1 MTDRLQTLTE
11 AMLSAARRAGAEA
24 ADALAVDGTSVSID
38 IRAGRLEQAERAEG
52 IELGL
57 RVLIGGRQACVSVSD
72 TSARTLQDMAERAV
86 AMARE
91 APADP
96 DVGLADPDQL
106 ARGWDLAALEL
117 CDPAPEPAAQ
127 ALEEDARRAE
137 AAALAHHGITQVEA
151 SAGSSRRAMFLAA
164 SNGFAGGYGRSS
176 RSVSAVAFTGT
187 GSGMERDWAAEA
199 RTFQGDLP
207 KPESVGDL
215 AGARALARVG
225 AERPLTGAYPVLFD
239 ERVSSSLIGHLLA
252 AVNGTAI
259 ARGSS
264 WLRDALGQPV
274 LPDTLSLIEDPWR
287 PRISGSRPFDAE
299 GLATARRLIVQD
311 GVLMGWTLD
320 LATGRKLGMASTA
333 SASRGPSSPP
343 QPSSSNLDLT
353 PGRCTRDDLV
363 AQMGTG
369 LLVTALIGASINPTT
384 GDYSR
389 GASGFW
395 IEGGQVTH
403 PVNQCTIAGNLRD
416 MLRRIVPANDARAHL
431 SIRVPSLLVEGMVL
445 AGA

>member
-264 WLRDALGQPV
+264 WLRDSLGQPV

-343 QPSSSNLDLT
+343 QPSSSNVDLT
-353 PGRCTRDDLV
+353 PGTCSRDDLV

-395 IEGGQVTH
+395 VEGGQVTH

-416 MLRRIVPANDARAHL
+416 MLRRIVPANDARPHL

>member
-274 LPDTLSLIEDPWR
+274 LPDTLSLLEDPWR

-416 MLRRIVPANDARAHL
+416 MLRRIVPANDARPHL

>member
-264 WLRDALGQPV
+264 WLRDSLGQPV

>member
-264 WLRDALGQPV
+264 WLRDSLGQPV

-416 MLRRIVPANDARAHL
+416 MLRRMVPANDARAHL
-431 SIRVPSLLVEGMVL
+431 SIRVPSLLVEGMTL